1 LFYVNLVKFFMIIFS
16 EEKLENHLK
25 VHMES
30 NKVEYKC
37 KKCLAILHVSN
48 METLINESWNM
59 TQGFGTK

>member
-1 LFYVNLVKFFMIIFS
+1 MIIFS

-48 METLINESWNM
+48 METLINES
-59 TQGFGTK
+59 